1 MSLRKGNYLHRS
13 ILCAVISTT
22 EERSVGIVIQ
32 YFAKPEVAA
41 IQLTDGEIKVGDTLR
56 FKGAT
61 TNFEQK
67 IESMQIDRVPVL
79 SAKAGQSVG
88 IKVKERVRQHDKVFI
103 VV

>member
-1 MSLRKGNYLHRS
+1 M
-13 ILCAVISTT
+13 ISTT
-22 EERSVGIVIQ
+22 EERSVGILIQ

-56 FKGAT
+56 FKGTT

-67 IESMQIDRVPVL
+67 IESMQIDRVPVQ
-79 SAKAGQSVG
+79 SAKTGQSVG

>member
-1 MSLRKGNYLHRS
+1 M
-13 ILCAVISTT
+13 VISTT

-41 IQLTDGEIKVGDTLR
+41 IQLTEGEIKVGDTLR

-67 IESMQIDRVPVL
+67 IESMQIDHVPVQN
-79 SAKAGQSVG
+79 AKAGQSVG

>member
-1 MSLRKGNYLHRS
+1 M
-13 ILCAVISTT
+13 ISTT

-41 IQLTDGEIKVGDTLR
+41 IQLTDGGIKVGDTLR

-61 TNFEQK
+61 TNFEQV
-67 IESMQIDRVPVL
+67 IESMQIDRVPVQ

-88 IKVKERVRQHDKVFI
+88 VKVKERVRQHDKVFA

>member
-1 MSLRKGNYLHRS
+1 M
-13 ILCAVISTT
+13 ISTT

-41 IQLTDGEIKVGDTLR
+41 IQLTDGEIKVGDNLR

-67 IESMQIDRVPVL
+67 IESMQIDRVPVQ

-88 IKVKERVRQHDKVFI
+88 IKVKERVRQHDKVF
-103 VV
+103 VVV

>member
-1 MSLRKGNYLHRS
+1 M
-13 ILCAVISTT
+13 ISTT

-41 IQLTDGEIKVGDTLR
+41 IQLTEGEIKVGDTLR

-67 IESMQIDRVPVL
+67 IESMQIDRVPVQ

-88 IKVKERVRQHDKVFI
+88 IKVKERVRQHDKVF
-103 VV
+103 VVV

>member
-1 MSLRKGNYLHRS
+1 M
-13 ILCAVISTT
+13 ISTT
-22 EERSVGIVIQ
+22 EEKSVGIVIQ

-67 IESMQIDRVPVL
+67 IESMQIDRVPVQ
-79 SAKAGQSVG
+79 SAKTGQSVG

>member
-1 MSLRKGNYLHRS
+1 M
-13 ILCAVISTT
+13 ISTT
-22 EERSVGIVIQ
+22 EERNVGIVIQ

-56 FKGAT
+56 FKGTT

-67 IESMQIDRVPVL
+67 IESMQIDRVPVQ
-79 SAKAGQSVG
+79 SAKTGQSVG

>member
-1 MSLRKGNYLHRS
+1 
-13 ILCAVISTT
+13 VISTT

-56 FKGAT
+56 FKGTT

-67 IESMQIDRVPVL
+67 IESMQIDRVPVQN
-79 SAKAGQSVG
+79 AKAGQSVG

>member
-1 MSLRKGNYLHRS
+1 M
-13 ILCAVISTT
+13 ISTT

-56 FKGAT
+56 FKGTT

-67 IESMQIDRVPVL
+67 IESMQIDRVPVQ
-79 SAKAGQSVG
+79 SAKTGQSVG

>member
-1 MSLRKGNYLHRS
+1 
-13 ILCAVISTT
+13 VISTT

-56 FKGAT
+56 FKGTT

-67 IESMQIDRVPVL
+67 IESMQIDRVPVQ
-79 SAKAGQSVG
+79 SAKTGQSVG

>member
-1 MSLRKGNYLHRS
+1 
-13 ILCAVISTT
+13 VISTT
-22 EERSVGIVIQ
+22 EEKSVGIVIQ

-67 IESMQIDRVPVL
+67 IESMQIDRAPVQ

-88 IKVKERVRQHDKVFI
+88 IKVKERVRQHDKVFVI
-103 VV
+103 V

>member
-1 MSLRKGNYLHRS
+1 
-13 ILCAVISTT
+13 VISTT

-67 IESMQIDRVPVL
+67 IESMQIDRAPVQ

-88 IKVKERVRQHDKVFI
+88 IKVKERVRQHDKVF
-103 VV
+103 VVV

>member
-1 MSLRKGNYLHRS
+1 
-13 ILCAVISTT
+13 VISTT

-41 IQLTDGEIKVGDTLR
+41 IQLTEGEIKVGDTLR

-67 IESMQIDRVPVL
+67 IESMQIDRVPVQG
-79 SAKAGQSVG
+79 AKAGQSVG
-88 IKVKERVRQHDKVFI
+88 IKVKERVRQHDKVF
-103 VV
+103 VVV

>member
-1 MSLRKGNYLHRS
+1 
-13 ILCAVISTT
+13 VISTT

-41 IQLTDGEIKVGDTLR
+41 IQLTDGEIKVSDMLR

-67 IESMQIDRVPVL
+67 IESMQIDRAPVQ

-88 IKVKERVRQHDKVFI
+88 IKVKERVRQHDKVF
-103 VV
+103 VVV

>member
-1 MSLRKGNYLHRS
+1 
-13 ILCAVISTT
+13 VISTT
-22 EERSVGIVIQ
+22 EERNVGIVIQ

-56 FKGAT
+56 FKGTT

-67 IESMQIDRVPVL
+67 IESMQIDRVPVQ
-79 SAKAGQSVG
+79 SAKTGQSVG